1 MKIQKTKNFMKK
13 LLGLF
18 FFILFLFSIST
29 KVKASDSVEKLNLK
43 DPDKD
48 NALYNLK
55 VIQYNE
61 FLDRWTKEG
70 FSCKPA
76 ASPFFIDF
84 ADCLHGFKKIFRETI
99 GTNSGQQY
107 WI

>member
-1 MKIQKTKNFMKK
+1 M
-13 LLGLF
+13 
-18 FFILFLFSIST
+18 
-29 KVKASDSVEKLNLK
+29 EKLNLK

-76 ASPFFIDF
+76 ASPAFFIDF
-84 ADCLHGFKKIFRETI
+84 ADCFYIDLKNI
-99 GTNSGQQY
+99 
-107 WI
+107 